1 MWHILLCKWIL
12 RGFCLT
18 WYSISGWFFR
28 VSQNLWK
35 RRKCVPV
42 FICVIFLRFKKFLLP
57 NITGYNFC
65 ELNILRFK
73 SSCEKKRKLDQCE
86 NYQMYG
92 MLCTFVCSRPALK
105 GNKCYIYQSSENHS
119 NSHRQFTRYV
129 ICTRKSRLNII

>member
-1 MWHILLCKWIL
+1 MNFEGILSDMIQYIWEV
-12 RGFCLT
+12 
-18 WYSISGWFFR
+18 FR
-28 VSQNLWK
+28 VSQNFWK

-42 FICVIFLRFKKFLLP
+42 FICFIFLRFKKFLIP

-73 SSCEKKRKLDQCE
+73 SSCEKKWKLDQCE

-105 GNKCYIYQSSENHS
+105 GNKCYIYQSSENQT
-119 NSHRQFTRYV
+119 NSHRQFTHYV